1 MLVKER
7 VRSLN
12 RRRFES
18 EEVEPA
24 HPLRWRQRVLT
35 VRVLSG
41 HDWLVASGLV
51 AQHDTVTC
59 KSKFEVDLRPIL
71 EVRELC
77 VAYGARGGGVWRALS
92 GVSFGVGAGEI
103 LAVLGESGSGKTTLA
118 GSLLRLLPRNARIT
132 GGEILLDGADVVR
145 MSGVD
150 LRRVRGS
157 GISIVFQEPSLAL
170 HPTIR
175 VGEQI
180 GEVLRAHGTWS
191 RRERVEGTRKM
202 LAKVFSG
209 DVERIYSSYPH
220 ELSGG
225 QQQRVLIA
233 QAIACE
239 PALVVADEPTA
250 SLDTTTQREILTLF
264 KRLRDELG
272 IAFIFITHNPALL
285 AGFAD
290 RVLVLYAGKVAE
302 VGPTHEVLRSPQHP
316 YTQALLKCVPP
327 VDSDG
332 AAGRKSL
339 LPVIG
344 GVPPSLAAPSQGCVF
359 EPRCQDRMETCQVCE
374 PAAAVLGGGHEVACL
389 KFPA

>member
-1 MLVKER
+1 MR
-7 VRSLN
+7 VWRQAYCSCAGWARLACGVGFCGATWAW
-12 RRRFES
+12 RCLLAAQS
-18 EEVEPA
+18 ELEVE
-24 HPLRWRQRVLT
+24 LRQ
-35 VRVLSG
+35 
-41 HDWLVASGLV
+41 
-51 AQHDTVTC
+51 
-59 KSKFEVDLRPIL
+59 IL

-77 VAYGARGGGVWRALS
+77 VAYSGREGALWRALS
-92 GVSFGVGAGEI
+92 GVSFSVGTGEI
-103 LAVLGESGSGKTTLA
+103 LGVLGESGSGKTTLGA
-118 GSLLRLLPRNARIT
+118 CLLRLLPRNARVT
-132 GGEILLDGADVVR
+132 AGEISLEGADVLR
-145 MSGVD
+145 MGALQ

-157 GISIVFQEPSLAL
+157 GISIIFQEPSLAL

-180 GEVLRAHGTWS
+180 EEVLRAHGS
-191 RRERVEGTRKM
+191 AGKQERGDRVREV

-250 SLDTTTQREILTLF
+250 SLDTTTQQEVLTLF
-264 KRLRDELG
+264 KKLRDELG

-302 VGPTHEVLRSPQHP
+302 VGPTHEVLFSARHP
-316 YTQALLKCVPP
+316 YTQALLKCVPQVNRGEVVKP
-327 VDSDG
+327 
-332 AAGRKSL
+332 KSP
-339 LPVIG
+339 LPVIA
-344 GVPPSLAAPSQGCVF
+344 GVPPSLAMLSQGCVF
-359 EPRCQDRMETCQVCE
+359 EPRCDDRMERCQVRE
-374 PAAAVLGGGHEVACL
+374 PAVVALGGGHEVACL